1 MRSAQFFKKQAV
13 HPRNGNAFVHTNG
26 VAYCHEAI
34 ANARRSVFAFMA
46 KSCAKKNAFPKEC
59 AFIVKLRMI
68 TEFELDNCSPVYPC
82 QLP

>member
-46 KSCAKKNAFPKEC
+46 KSCAKKKRIPEGMRFYCE
-59 AFIVKLRMI
+59 
-68 TEFELDNCSPVYPC
+68 TENDY
-82 QLP
+82 